1 MTRRSRASRLRAA
14 LEPSLAAHGGRLL
27 RERAGSPL
35 CRPIQWV
42 YAFELKRIADRE
54 ERMTAHLSLRRLL
67 LAAAAFAFGLA
78 MPGDAAELN
87 PAALTYKLPD
97 QIKWNPP
104 SAAGSKNSV
113 LVGDPSQ
120 DWPYHVLYRC

>member
-1 MTRRSRASRLRAA
+1 MARGYRASRLRAA
-14 LEPSLAAHGGRLL
+14 LEPLLAAHGGRPL

-35 CRPIQWV
+35 CRPIPLV
-42 YAFELKRIADRE
+42 YACERKKIADRE
-54 ERMTAHLSLRRLL
+54 ERMTAPLRLPRLL
-67 LAAAAFAFGLA
+67 LAAATFAFGLA

-104 SAAGSKNSV
+104 SAAGSQNAV
-113 LVGDPSQ
+113 LVGDPSKAG
-120 DWPYHVLYRC
+120 LY